1 MRTCVK
7 CGQSRYETE
16 FRPRK
21 CANNVCKSCDRAYRR
36 EYYRRQMIKKPP
48 KPRHPYH
55 RQDGVLPAFAA
66 APAICALIQG
76 RFIAEPAAYR

>member
-7 CGQSRYETE
+7 CGQSRDETE

-48 KPRHPYH
+48 KKP
-55 RQDGVLPAFAA
+55 
-66 APAICALIQG
+66 
-76 RFIAEPAAYR
+76 